1 MDMPTTNNDFTNTT
15 QSALNLV
22 DLNNDVLTLIC
33 SHLNMRDACC
43 LYRTGCREM
52 IEAIANTKFDF
63 FTDLYDSN
71 YSTISQRIPRFVSV
85 KKFRSVF
92 TSAIGIQITDP
103 YELTDEDFDY
113 MVPKNLQGKP
123 LENVRISLRI
133 NYIFPIFIGDSY
145 IPQKLYKKKYHKN
158 AFKKLKGIHT
168 LDISKN
174 PLVHSRHLKSLKG
187 IKYLMMDFCRQFSE
201 SALRHLKKVEYLYI
215 NRCPRMTDNA
225 LAYLK
230 SDNLKFLFMDGC
242 TQMTDNALA
251 YLKSDNLISLSMD
264 GCTQMT
270 DNALTHLKSGKLK
283 ELSCRGCELITIDA
297 IQEFSDE
304 FNVLCFYD
312 DPNDID
318 PEDHYPWNNNLDW

>member
-1 MDMPTTNNDFTNTT
+1 MGEHMNDYVLFSL
-15 QSALNLV
+15 SASNLT
-22 DLNNDVLTLIC
+22 DLPLDILTLIC

-63 FTDLYDSN
+63 FNVFFDSKHRP
-71 YSTISQRIPRFVSV
+71 ISQHIPRFVSV

-103 YELTDEDFDY
+103 YQLTDEDFDY

-123 LENVRISLRI
+123 LENVRIRLSKDFFWDLSSKS
-133 NYIFPIFIGDSY
+133 P
-145 IPQKLYKKKYHKN
+145 KKYHKN

-168 LDISKN
+168 LDIGNN
-174 PLVHSRHLKSLKG
+174 PLVHSRHLKSLKD
-187 IKYLMMDFCRQFSE
+187 IKYLMMGGCRQFSE
-201 SALRHLKKVEYLYI
+201 SVLRHLKKVEYLYI
-215 NRCPRMTDNA
+215 NRCTRMTDNT

-283 ELSCRGCELITIDA
+283 ELSCHGCELITIDA

-318 PEDHYPWNNNLDW
+318 PIDPEDHYPWNNNLDW

>member
-1 MDMPTTNNDFTNTT
+1 MSTIMNDYIFFPL
-15 QSALNLV
+15 SASNLT
-22 DLNNDVLTLIC
+22 DLPLDILTLIC
-33 SHLNMRDACC
+33 SNLNMKDACR

-63 FTDLYDSN
+63 FTDFYDSKHFP
-71 YSTISQRIPRFVSV
+71 ISQHIPRFVSV

-123 LENVRISLRI
+123 LENVRIRLSK
-133 NYIFPIFIGDSY
+133 DSFWDLSSK
-145 IPQKLYKKKYHKN
+145 PPKKYHKN

-168 LDISKN
+168 LDIGKN
-174 PLVHSRHLKSLKG
+174 PLVHSRHLKSLKD
-187 IKYLMMDFCRQFSE
+187 IKYLMMGDCIQFSE
-201 SALRHLKKVEYLYI
+201 SVLRHLKKVEYLYI
-215 NRCPRMTDNA
+215 NRCTRMTDNT

-242 TQMTDNALA
+242 NQMTDNALE

-283 ELSCRGCELITIDA
+283 ELSLYGCELITIDA

-312 DPNDID
+312 DPNNIDPID
-318 PEDHYPWNNNLDW
+318 PEDHYPWNNNNLDW